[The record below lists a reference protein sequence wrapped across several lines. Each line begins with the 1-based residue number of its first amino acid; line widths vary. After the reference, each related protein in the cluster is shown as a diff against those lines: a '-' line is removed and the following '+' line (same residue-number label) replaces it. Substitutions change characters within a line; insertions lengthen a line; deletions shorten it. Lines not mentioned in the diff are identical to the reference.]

1 MSTDIKETKPRASRW
16 LSALLLLI
24 LLLLGITLTTV
35 LDEKTLV
42 SNAYGLPMLAFRG
55 ITYAMIVIKAP
66 KSRYVPLFT
75 CIAFN
80 ELFIYLT
87 YSGAVTLW

>member
-16 LSALLLLI
+16 LSALILLI

-35 LDEKTLV
+35 LDEKALV
-42 SNAYGLPMLAFRG
+42 SNAYALPMLAFRG
-55 ITYAMIVIKAP
+55 ITYAMIIIKTQ
-66 KSRYVPLFT
+66 KSRYAPLFT